1 MTMASILFIEDEQE
15 LRGLIGDSL
24 ADHGHE
30 VAMAAE
36 GGEAIRLLACGTYD
50 VVISDVSMPG
60 EISGVDLAKLIEE
73 RYPQTRVVLVSGHA
87 QAQLPPIPAAA
98 RFLPKPYRLS
108 QLLALL
114 PRDPKAQ

>member
-36 GGEAIRLLACGTYD
+36 GGEAIRLLACGAYD
-50 VVISDVSMPG
+50 VVISDISMPG

-73 RYPQTRVVLVSGHA
+73 RYPQTRIVLVSGHA
-87 QAQLPPIPAAA
+87 RAQLPPIPAAA

-114 PRDPKAQ
+114 PGDPKAQ

>member
-1 MTMASILFIEDEQE
+1 MASILFIEDEEE

-24 ADHGHE
+24 VDVGHD
-30 VAMAAE
+30 VAIAAE
-36 GGEAIRLLACGTYD
+36 GREAIRLLASGVYD

-60 EISGVDLAKLIEE
+60 EISGVDLAELVEE
-73 RYPQTRVVLVSGHA
+73 RYPRTRVILVSGHA
-87 QAQLPPIPAAA
+87 RAQLPPIPATT

-114 PRDPKAQ
+114 PDGSKT